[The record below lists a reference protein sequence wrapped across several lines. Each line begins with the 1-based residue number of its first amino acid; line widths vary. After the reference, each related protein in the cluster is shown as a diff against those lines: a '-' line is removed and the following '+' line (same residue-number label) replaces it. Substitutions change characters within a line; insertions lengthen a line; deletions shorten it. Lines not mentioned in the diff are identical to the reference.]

1 MLSRANVPD
10 RLAGRVAR
18 VFPRRSAFV
27 AVITTF
33 AACSQPV
40 TTSNAP
46 ARTDFLAAN
55 LDPTI
60 SPAVDFFQYANGGW
74 LKRHPIPASEAAWGI
89 GNEVREQ
96 LYVNLRQINEQSAAA
111 TAAPGSD
118 AQKIGDF
125 WATAMDTAK
134 LEQQGIHPLDAE
146 LARIDAIKSPSD
158 AMDVTFAEG
167 PLQVG
172 PFFSFYVY
180 QDERKSDVQAVHL
193 SQGGLGLPER
203 DFYFNPDTG
212 VARIRD
218 EYVKHIARTLQL
230 LGRDSAS
237 AKTAA
242 HNVMTFETAL
252 AKASRK
258 LEDLRDPVANY
269 NKMAP
274 AQLTAKYTPYIDW
287 TQRLASWNVRP
298 DSVIVGQPEF
308 FTALHSLLHS
318 TPIPTL
324 QDYLRYQLIT
334 TYSPYLSSTF
344 YNERFSFYNRILNGQ
359 KEPRARWKR
368 VLDAEGDAMGMVL
381 GRIFVKEY
389 FPPTEKT
396 RYADMVEAIR
406 TAYRER
412 INRLTWMSDSTK
424 ARALQKLAAVYP
436 KVGYPDK
443 WKDYSALVVGR
454 NSYAENMMNANR
466 WAFNDNISKF
476 GKPVDRAEWGMT
488 PQTYNA
494 YYNPSNNEIV
504 LPAAIFTIPGV
515 ADTAID
521 DAVAYGYVAA
531 GTIGHEITHGF
542 DDEGRKF
549 DAAGNLTDWWTSAD
563 AANFEKRAEVMAKQ
577 FDAYEP
583 MPGLHINGKAGLG
596 ENIADYGGVLLGL
609 DAFRKTKQYQEG
621 KKIGGLTPLQRYFLG
636 YAIGWMSQQR
646 DESLRSQLLSD
657 VHSPAKWRVLGPISN
672 VPEFYQAFGVK
683 PGQPMYRA
691 DSVRVQIW

>member
-1 MLSRANVPD
+1 MSNELLN
-10 RLAGRVAR
+10 RLALFAL
-18 VFPRRSAFV
+18 A
-27 AVITTF
+27 AV
-33 AACSQPV
+33 AACSAASSPS
-40 TTSNAP
+40 TSVSTANAP
-46 ARTDFLAAN
+46 ANGDFLAAN
-55 LDPTI
+55 LDTTV

-74 LKRHPIPASEAAWGI
+74 LKRHPIPASEASWGI

-125 WATAMDTAK
+125 WATAMDTVK

-146 LARIDAIKSPSD
+146 LARIDAIRTPSD
-158 AMDVTFAEG
+158 AIDVAFAEG

-172 PFFSFYVY
+172 SFFNFFVY
-180 QDERKSDVQAVHL
+180 QDERRSDVQAAHL
-193 SQGGLGLPER
+193 SQGGLGMPER

-212 VARIRD
+212 VAHIRD
-218 EYVKHIARTLQL
+218 EYVAHIARTLQL
-230 LGRDSAS
+230 LGRDPAA

-242 HNVMTFETAL
+242 QNVMAFETAL

-269 NKMAP
+269 NKMTP
-274 AQLTAKYTPYIDW
+274 AALTSKYTPTIDW
-287 TQRLASWNVRP
+287 SGRLASWNLRP

-308 FTALHSLLHS
+308 FTAMSSLVQS
-318 TPIPTL
+318 TPVPTL
-324 QDYLRYQLIT
+324 QDYMRYQLIT
-334 TYSPYLSSTF
+334 SYSPYLGSAF
-344 YNERFSFYNRILNGQ
+344 YQERFSFYNRVLNGQ

-389 FPPTEKT
+389 FPAAEKK

-406 TAYRER
+406 AAYRER

-424 ARALQKLAAVYP
+424 ARALQKLSSVYP

-454 NSYAENMMNANR
+454 NSYAENMMNASR

-476 GKPVDRAEWGMT
+476 GKPVDRTEWGMT

-542 DDEGRKF
+542 DDEGRQF

-563 AANFEKRAEVMAKQ
+563 ATRFQQRADVLAKQ

-609 DAFRKTKQYQEG
+609 DAFRKTAQYREG

-646 DESLRSQLLSD
+646 DEALRSQLLSD

-683 PGQPMYRA
+683 PGQPMYRS

>member
-1 MLSRANVPD
+1 MSSIV
-10 RLAGRVAR
+10 
-18 VFPRRSAFV
+18 RRSSLLA
-27 AVITTF
+27 TF
-33 AACSQPV
+33 AFAVACSTQTV
-40 TTSNAP
+40 TTTSTP
-46 ARTDFLAAN
+46 SSGDFLAAD
-55 LDPTI
+55 LDTTV

-74 LKRHPIPASEAAWGI
+74 LKKHPIPASEASWGI

-96 LYVNLRQINEQSAAA
+96 LYVNLRKINEESAAA
-111 TAAPGSD
+111 NAAPGSD

-125 WATAMDTAK
+125 WATAMDTVK
-134 LEQQGIHPLDAE
+134 IEQQGIHPLDAE
-146 LARIDAIKSPSD
+146 LARIDAIRNAND
-158 AMDVTFAEG
+158 VMNVTFAQG

-172 PFFSFYVY
+172 PFFGFYVY
-180 QDERKSDVQAVHL
+180 QDEKRSDVQAAHL
-193 SQGGLGLPER
+193 SQGGLGMPER

-212 VARIRD
+212 VARIRG
-218 EYVKHIARTLQL
+218 EYVNHIARTLQL
-230 LGRDSAS
+230 LGRDPAS
-237 AKTAA
+237 STKAA
-242 HNVMTFETAL
+242 QDVMTFETAL

-269 NKMAP
+269 NKMTP
-274 AQLTAKYTPYIDW
+274 AQLTSKYTPNIDW
-287 TQRLASWNVRP
+287 SARLATWGLRP

-308 FTALHSLLHS
+308 FTALQGLINS
-318 TPIPTL
+318 TPIPVL
-324 QDYLRYQLIT
+324 QDYLRYQLVT
-334 TYSPYLSSTF
+334 TYSPYLSNQF
-344 YNERFSFYNRILNGQ
+344 YNEYFSFYGRTLNGQ
-359 KEPRARWKR
+359 REPRARWKR
-368 VLDAEGDAMGMVL
+368 VLDVQGNAMGMVL
-381 GRIFVKEY
+381 GRLFVKEY
-389 FPPTEKT
+389 FSPAAKQ
-396 RYADMVEAIR
+396 RYTDMVEAIR
-406 TAYRER
+406 SAYRER

-424 ARALQKLAAVYP
+424 ARALQKLATVYP

-454 NSYAENMMNANR
+454 NSYVENMMNANR

-476 GKPVDRAEWGMT
+476 GKPVDRTEWGMT

-515 ADTAID
+515 PDSQID

-549 DAAGNLTDWWTSAD
+549 DAKGNLTDWWTPSD
-563 AANFEKRAEVMAKQ
+563 AANFEKRAEVIAKQ

-583 MPGLHINGKAGLG
+583 MPGLHINGKAGTG
-596 ENIADYGGVLLGL
+596 ENIADYGGLLLGL
-609 DAFRKTKQYQEG
+609 DAFKKTKQYQEG

-657 VHSPAKWRVLGPISN
+657 VHSPAKWRVLGPMSN
-672 VPEFYQAFGVK
+672 TPEFYQAFGVK
-683 PGQPMYRA
+683 PGQPMWRP

>member
-1 MLSRANVPD
+1 MSNSLT
-10 RLAGRVAR
+10 
-18 VFPRRSAFV
+18 RSCLLPVVCA
-27 AVITTF
+27 A
-33 AACSQPV
+33 AACSPAV
-40 TTSNAP
+40 TTSSAP
-46 ARTDFLAAN
+46 ARTDFLAAD
-55 LDPTI
+55 LDTTV

-96 LYVNLRQINEQSAAA
+96 LYVNLRQINEQSAA
-111 TAAPGSD
+111 TNAAPGSD

-125 WATAMDTAK
+125 WATAMDTARI
-134 LEQQGIHPLDAE
+134 EQQGIHPLDAE
-146 LARIDAIKSPSD
+146 LARIDAIRSPGD
-158 AMDVTFAEG
+158 AIDVAFAEG

-180 QDERKSDVQAVHL
+180 QDERKSDVMAVHL

-230 LGRDSAS
+230 LGRDPAS
-237 AKTAA
+237 AQTAA
-242 HNVMTFETAL
+242 QNVMAFETGL

-274 AQLTAKYTPYIDW
+274 VTLTSKYTPSIEW
-287 TQRLASWNVRP
+287 VGRLASWGVRP

-308 FTALHSLLHS
+308 FTAMQSLIQS
-318 TPIPTL
+318 TAVPAL

-334 TYSPYLSSTF
+334 TYSPYLSSAF

-389 FPPTEKT
+389 FPPAEKQ

-443 WKDYSALVVGR
+443 WKDFSALVVGR

-476 GKPVDRAEWGMT
+476 GKPVDRTEWGMT

-515 ADTAID
+515 PDSAID

-549 DAAGNLTDWWTSAD
+549 DAAGNLTDWWTAAD
-563 AANFEKRAEVMAKQ
+563 AANFEKRSEVMAKQ

>member
-1 MLSRANVPD
+1 MSNSLTRGSI
-10 RLAGRVAR
+10 
-18 VFPRRSAFV
+18 
-27 AVITTF
+27 AVVVGAI
-33 AACSQPV
+33 AACSPAV
-40 TTSNAP
+40 STSNAP
-46 ARTDFLAAN
+46 AQTDFLAAD
-55 LDPTI
+55 LDTTV

-74 LKRHPIPASEAAWGI
+74 LKRHPIPASEASWGI

-96 LYVNLRQINEQSAAA
+96 LYVNLRQINEQSAATA
-111 TAAPGSD
+111 AAPGSD

-125 WATAMDTAK
+125 WATAMDTVK
-134 LEQQGIHPLDAE
+134 IEQQGVHPLDTE
-146 LARIDAIKSPSD
+146 LARIDGIKSTSD
-158 AMDVTFAEG
+158 VMDVAFAQG

-172 PFFSFYVY
+172 PFFGFYVY
-180 QDERKSDVQAVHL
+180 QDEKKSDVQAAHL

-212 VARIRD
+212 VARIRQ
-218 EYVKHIARTLQL
+218 EYVAHIARTLQL
-230 LGRDSAS
+230 LGRDQASAS
-237 AKTAA
+237 KSAQD
-242 HNVMTFETAL
+242 VMTFETAL

-274 AQLTAKYTPYIDW
+274 AQLQAKYTPSIDW
-287 TQRLASWNVRP
+287 SARLATWNLRP

-308 FTALHSLLHS
+308 FTALDGLLRS
-318 TPIPTL
+318 TPIPVL
-324 QDYLRYQLIT
+324 QDYLRYQLVT
-334 TYSPYLSSTF
+334 TYSPYLSNQF
-344 YNERFSFYNRILNGQ
+344 YNEYFNFYGKVLNGQ
-359 KEPRARWKR
+359 REPRARWKR
-368 VLDAEGDAMGMVL
+368 VLDIQGNAMGMVL
-381 GRIFVKEY
+381 GRIFVNEF
-389 FPPTEKT
+389 FPPAEKK
-396 RYADMVEAIR
+396 RYSDMVEAIR
-406 TAYRER
+406 TAYSER

-424 ARALQKLAAVYP
+424 ARALQKLSTVYP

-454 NSYAENMMNANR
+454 NSYVENMFNANR

-476 GKPVDRAEWGMT
+476 GKPVDRTEWGMT

-549 DAAGNLTDWWTSAD
+549 DAAGNLTDWWTAAD

-609 DAFRKTKQYQEG
+609 DAFKKTKQYQEG